1 MVGEEQALSYHL
13 PTAEKGII
21 ACVKEMMK

>member
-1 MVGEEQALSYHL
+1 MVGEEQALSSHL

-21 ACVKEMMK
+21 ACRKEMMK